1 LAAAVA
7 PAGTLLVVGHHH
19 SDLETSAHRVHVP
32 DMFFTAE
39 EVADSLDGGQWDVLV
54 TEARPR
60 TAGEHEGAG
69 ITVRDA
75 VLRARRR
82 D

>member
-1 LAAAVA
+1 
-7 PAGTLLVVGHHH
+7 
-19 SDLETSAHRVHVP
+19 
-32 DMFFTAE
+32 MFFTAE